1 MSRDEQN
8 NEEEYIEEVQA
19 GSSSK
24 FSLLNYYEENAR
36 MISIAAGVVIIVVVG
51 IWAYFKYYVPGQE
64 EKANAELF
72 MTERYFLQDSLDLA
86 LNGDGI
92 NASAIDLAGSGTVA
106 SMKASYIA
114 GRTLMEKGQYEEAVS
129 YLEDVDFSDRIVGPL
144 AKCLVGDCYSQME
157 QYEKAADAYMKAS
170 GMDDNNFTAPYALT
184 KAARVY
190 EHLGNWSEAADIYQT
205 IKDDYSDTEYANQVD
220 KYIARAR
227 AKAERS

>member
-8 NEEEYIEEVQA
+8 NEEEYIEEVQE

-24 FSLLNYYEENAR
+24 FSILNYYEENAR
-36 MISIAAGVVIIVVVG
+36 MISIVAGAVIIVVVG

-72 MTERYFLQDSLDLA
+72 MTERYFMQDSLDLV

-92 NASAIDLAGSGTVA
+92 NPSAMDMAGSGTVA
-106 SMKASYIA
+106 SMKASYMA
-114 GRTLMEKGQYEEAVS
+114 GRALMEKGQYEEAVS
-129 YLEDVDFSDRIVGPL
+129 YLEDAQFGDRIVGPL

-157 QYEKAADAYMKAS
+157 QYDQAASAYMKAAK
-170 GMDDNNFTAPYALT
+170 MDDNNFTAPYALT

-190 EHLGNWSEAADIYQT
+190 EHLGNWSEAVDIYET
-205 IKDDYSDTEYANQVD
+205 IKEDYSETEYANQID
-220 KYIARAR
+220 KYIARAKT
-227 AKAERS
+227 KAERS